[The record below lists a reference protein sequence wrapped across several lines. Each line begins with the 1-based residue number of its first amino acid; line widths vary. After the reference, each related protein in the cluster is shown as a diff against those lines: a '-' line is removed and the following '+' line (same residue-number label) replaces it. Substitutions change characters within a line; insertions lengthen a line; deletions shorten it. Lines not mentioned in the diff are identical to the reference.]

1 MVQRHSEKKLSER
14 DLSWEVNSCCSRVKK
29 ERKGKMKRTLD
40 VEIEWIEG
48 DESGGEVTL
57 GYRQSN
63 SPGGVKHTGELE
75 RFALR
80 RIRHLVLW

>member
-1 MVQRHSEKKLSER
+1 
-14 DLSWEVNSCCSRVKK
+14 
-29 ERKGKMKRTLD
+29 MKRTLD

-80 RIRHLVLW
+80 RIQHLVLW